1 MTQGFARSLSGT
13 LLSSFFQEVGVQ
25 GQSPALPSVLNDRM
39 KRSPR
44 VPYRSDRRDP
54 CYFQLPPI
62 GTMPSHGEARMS
74 TGPWNNGAGAP
85 LCRESR
91 FTSAERN
98 GPYKQD
104 PVPAFLAGVGKS
116 CLFLTTY
123 LGWAKNAV

>member
-44 VPYRSDRRDP
+44 VPYRSDRWDP

-85 LCRESR
+85 LCREKYQP
-91 FTSAERN
+91 FIYIQPFEIFDILNTII
-98 GPYKQD
+98 
-104 PVPAFLAGVGKS
+104 
-116 CLFLTTY
+116 
-123 LGWAKNAV
+123 